1 MPAEQGHLL
10 EHGRRQHGVS
20 RAQDYSHT
28 GHSNTGH
35 QMAEFKTIGFIGVGV
50 MGEPM
55 CRHLATKTGSVVLA
69 SDFDAAPLERLA
81 EHGVKKSTLAEIA
94 ARADIIFMSLPSG
107 KVVQS
112 VVEGDGDNGLLALCR
127 EGQVI
132 VDLSTSPATLTR
144 ELAEKLAA
152 RGIEFADAPVMRTR
166 AAAEAGTLAV
176 PVGAPDA
183 LFARIQ
189 PLIACFASDITHAG
203 DIGAG
208 QVVKILNNM
217 VLYETVLALAE
228 ARAIGIRAG
237 VDPQRLFDAMST
249 GSADSF
255 ALRNH
260 GMKAIVPQ
268 NFPERAFPVSYAKKD
283 LEYAVALA
291 ESVGVDAT
299 GAKNLVACFDAAIAD
314 GHGDKYAPAISLVF
328 EKAGQ

>member
-1 MPAEQGHLL
+1 M
-10 EHGRRQHGVS
+10 S
-20 RAQDYSHT
+20 
-28 GHSNTGH
+28 
-35 QMAEFKTIGFIGVGV
+35 EFKTIGFIGVGV

-55 CRHLATKTGSVVLA
+55 CRHLATKTGCVTLA
-69 SDFDAAPLERLA
+69 ADRDPAPLERLA
-81 EHGVKKSTLAEIA
+81 QHGVQQAELAEIA

-107 KVVQS
+107 KVVQQ
-112 VVEGDGDNGLLALCR
+112 VVQGDNGEGLLTLCR

-132 VDLSTSPATLTR
+132 VDLSTSPATLSR
-144 ELAEKLAA
+144 ELAAQLAE
-152 RGIEFADAPVMRTR
+152 RGIAFADAPVMRTR
-166 AAAEAGTLAV
+166 MAAEQGTLAV
-176 PVGAPDA
+176 PVGAPDP
-183 LFARIQ
+183 LFARIK

-203 DIGAG
+203 DVGAG

-217 VLYETVLALAE
+217 VLYETVLALSE

-260 GMKAIVPQ
+260 GLKAIVPQ
-268 NFPERAFPVSYAKKD
+268 VFPEKAFPVSYAKKD

-291 ESVGVDAT
+291 ETVGVDAT
-299 GAKNLVACFDAAIAD
+299 GAKNLVACFEAAIAD

-328 EKAGQ
+328 EKAPQ